1 MQSFPA
7 RLIYKSVSITYLITD
22 DVACIRSS
30 FSDIFVEMKSQH
42 MKYVACFES
51 SFGFHQCVS
60 SQYALEKITFNHEFD
75 YD

>member
-1 MQSFPA
+1 MLHAEFSSEA
-7 RLIYKSVSITYLITD
+7 DNKSVSITYLITD

-51 SFGFHQCVS
+51 SFGFHQC
-60 SQYALEKITFNHEFD
+60 SQYALEKNHL
-75 YD
+75 